1 MAIFATIFPS
11 SRGQDRPDR
20 AAIGLSGRLHRAP
33 PIPTN
38 RDQLKKKDV
47 MTKAPVQAKLPSFA
61 SLLTVCCLVTFG
73 CYFAVSM
80 RLPVVPLYARGFGVS
95 TSEIGIINAAFFLMA
110 GLLALPSGILSDSLG
125 RKRLAVYGTGVL
137 FTGMLLLY
145 FSHSFL
151 FLTAIYLVL
160 GVGIAAF
167 GPTMMSWVSEISP
180 STHLGRAYGWYTT
193 ALFCGL
199 GMGPAAGGAL
209 GEWLGFRP
217 VFLIGASLVA
227 VMIGAVQ
234 WYLPSLEAPADHT
247 GEKLGQPLDWKRML
261 TNRQLVG
268 CWLVTF
274 GANIIGGAFFTFLP
288 LLAHERGL
296 DVGQIGIVYLVQS
309 VTNALAR
316 IPFGTISDRIGRRKD
331 QALLGV
337 VWASFAIAGF
347 APAVTFAHFLLA
359 AFSLGVGLA
368 IAFTSIGAL
377 IAETTEP
384 RYRGLAMGGYNSFI
398 YFGLMA
404 GSIGL
409 GPLIEAIGF
418 GAGFLFAGASNLIF
432 VAFFAWSMLGY
443 SRGNPKKFET

>member
-1 MAIFATIFPS
+1 MIK
-11 SRGQDRPDR
+11 G
-20 AAIGLSGRLHRAP
+20 
-33 PIPTN
+33 
-38 RDQLKKKDV
+38 
-47 MTKAPVQAKLPSFA
+47 PVPVKHDSFA
-61 SLLTVCCLVTFG
+61 ALLTVCCLVTFG

-80 RLPVVPLYARGFGVS
+80 RLPVVPLYATGFGVG
-95 TSEIGIINAAFFLMA
+95 TTEIGMINAAFFLMA
-110 GLLALPSGILSDSLG
+110 GLLALPSGILSDILG
-125 RKRLAVYGTGVL
+125 RKRLAVCGTVVL

-145 FSHSFL
+145 FGRSF
-151 FLTAIYLVL
+151 FYLTGIYLLL

-180 STHLGRAYGWYTT
+180 PTHLGRAYGWYTT

-209 GEWLGFRP
+209 GEWLGLRP
-217 VFLIGASLVA
+217 VFLISATLVA
-227 VMIGAVQ
+227 AMIWAVQ
-234 WYLPSLEAPADHT
+234 RFLPSLEAPANHRL
-247 GEKLGQPLDWKRML
+247 KRPGQPLNWRLML
-261 TNRQLVG
+261 TNRQLMG
-268 CWLVTF
+268 CWLMTF
-274 GANIIGGAFFTFLP
+274 GANIIGGAFFTFFP

-316 IPFGTISDRIGRRKD
+316 IPFGAVSDRIGRRKY

-337 VWASFAIAGF
+337 VLASFSIAGF
-347 APAVTFAHFLLA
+347 APSVTFVHFLIVS
-359 AFSLGVGLA
+359 FSLGVSLA

-384 RYRGLAMGGYNSFI
+384 RFRGLAMGGYNSFI

-409 GPLIEAIGF
+409 GPLIETTGF
-418 GAGFLFAGASNLIF
+418 GFGFLLAGTSNLLF
-432 VAFFAWSMLGY
+432 VSFFVWSMLGY
-443 SRGNPKKFET
+443 PQANKKATEP